1 MNDFGF
7 SYQRPV
13 TLNSHVEE
21 YALFLEKYSLY
32 ALFSSTIICLLKFDP
47 SVKFQMIKKVHSGKL
62 RMHLLF
68 EMMRKKV
75 KT

>member
-13 TLNSHVEE
+13 TLNYYVEE

-32 ALFSSTIICLLKFDP
+32 ALFLSTIICWLDP
-47 SVKFQMIKKVHSGKL
+47 SVKFQMIKKVHSRKL

-68 EMMRKKV
+68 EMLRKKV